1 MHQHMNDKPYSKANA
16 EEILNSLDGMRR
28 AEPQPYFYTRLMTKL
43 DKQKN
48 GWEKVAGFI
57 SKPVFAIAMIALF
70 LIINIAILFNSSSN
84 ATSSS
89 QEESSLAV
97 ENDYGLSVQS
107 IYDINPDQSDIAQK

>member
-1 MHQHMNDKPYSKANA
+1 MSNKPYNKANA
-16 EEILNSLDGMRR
+16 EQILNSLDGIHR
-28 AEPQPYFYTRLMTKL
+28 AQPKPYFYTRLMAKL

-57 SKPVFAIAMIALF
+57 SNPVFAIAVIALF

-97 ENDYGLSVQS
+97 ENDYGLSVPS